1 MDEILG
7 SHQLITA
14 QHLKHLENLKFF
26 GKFQKVW
33 NFFLNFKK
41 VGKFK

>member
-33 NFFLNFKK
+33 NFFFKFQK
-41 VGKFK
+41 SWKI